1 LAGTEGGG
9 SLPDARRFA
18 HRLAT
23 NAARLLEESPLMGRL
38 ICYVPIYLQFHLQV
52 NAGHFSAGIFSPG
65 IAPINPNVC
74 KIQINITTNTTML
87 SKLLIAAA
95 IGM

>member
-1 LAGTEGGG
+1 M
-9 SLPDARRFA
+9 
-18 HRLAT
+18 
-23 NAARLLEESPLMGRL
+23 AAYGAADLLLVDLHS
-38 ICYVPIYLQFHLQV
+38 ISFQAI
-52 NAGHFSAGIFSPG
+52 ADHFSAGILSPG

-87 SKLLIAAA
+87 SKLLIAPA